1 MNELKQTFNERMRL
15 SETSSPRHP
24 SPTSYRPRGPRSEAA
39 LGKGVPRVECLI
51 RRRIRVDGA
60 MAEMKRGANV
70 ALTREVPGLNRLVFG
85 IGWNAGSEHVL
96 DENLVFAAILC
107 GTDGRARSDHDFVFF
122 NQLSSPDESVQ
133 QREAALGGDREQIEV
148 DLGTVPA
155 DVDRIVVVLYINEG
169 PAQRRTLGQLRSCVI
184 RILDGTDNRE
194 LVRSEELASAFSAET
209 AVALGEIYRHDGWKF
224 KVLGQGYSKGIA
236 GLAADYRIP
245 L

>member
-1 MNELKQTFNERMRL
+1 MSGSR
-15 SETSSPRHP
+15 
-24 SPTSYRPRGPRSEAA
+24 AA
-39 LGKGVPRVECLI
+39 RTTL
-51 RRRIRVDGA
+51 DGD

-70 ALTREVPGLNRLVFG
+70 ALTREVPGLKQVVLG

-107 GTDGRARSDHDFVFF
+107 GADGRARSDQDFVFF
-122 NQLSSPDESVQ
+122 NQISSPDESVQ
-133 QREAALGGDREQIEV
+133 QRDAALGGDREQIEV
-148 DLGTVPA
+148 DLSTVPA

-184 RILDGTDNRE
+184 RVLDGTDNRE
-194 LVRSEELASAFSAET
+194 LVRSEELASAFSGET
-209 AVALGEIYRHDGWKF
+209 AVALGELYRHDGWKF

-236 GLAADYRIP
+236 GIAADYRIP